1 VGEAFSGT
9 VDYNPTA
16 ATFLGGTSSFAQY
29 AQSGNLSVLTG
40 ATTYEFPL
48 WEIFVSETGAHLQ
61 LQFIATDFN
70 TNLFIRD
77 VLAQNALVLPTAT
90 TLAQGGGP
98 FHIWLSDA
106 SQATGAVNSLSAAPL
121 PAALPLFATGL
132 GALGLLGWR
141 RKRKAT
147 ATA

>member
-1 VGEAFSGT
+1 MGSKAKRSAACL
-9 VDYNPTA
+9 PTERCKPP
-16 ATFLGGTSSFAQY
+16 TKFL
-29 AQSGNLSVLTG
+29 QSGNLSVLTG

-48 WEIFVSETGAHLQ
+48 WEIFVTDTGAHLQ

-77 VLAQNALVLPTAT
+77 VVAQNALVLPTAT

-106 SQATGAVNSLSAAPL
+106 SQATGAVDSLSAAPL

-132 GALGLLGWR
+132 GAMGLLGWW
-141 RKRKAT
+141 RKRRAVV
-147 ATA
+147 ALPRQP